1 LSLTVV
7 VPYGSAMGQI
17 QPRPP
22 TPEQDPRR
30 PTIRQVGRVS
40 QFLGSRLL
48 MIWLI
53 TGVLGL
59 GFLIYAGVKVWL
71 VVSRG
76 SLGAEIGSLVV
87 AGALAF
93 ALLSISGSARRNG
106 LKYLQG
112 ERSVSSD
119 LARFVARRL
128 QRRRQTRRR

>member
-1 LSLTVV
+1 
-7 VPYGSAMGQI
+7 
-17 QPRPP
+17 
-22 TPEQDPRR
+22 
-30 PTIRQVGRVS
+30 
-40 QFLGSRLL
+40 
-48 MIWLI
+48 MIWVI

-59 GFLIYAGVKVWL
+59 AFLVYAGVKLWL

-87 AGALAF
+87 AGGLAF

-119 LARFVARRL
+119 LARFVARRM
-128 QRRRQTRRR
+128 QRRRQTRGR